1 MADIQTEAFLT
12 GCSLQSLATYGGF
25 SRSSFAEKVAAGKL
39 STDEEARVQE
49 ILTVMKAIRHEMGFP
64 IDWSQA
70 AVVKPR
76 LEERI
81 AKYREEQNPAPVYVY
96 VVRLTS
102 YSYFRC
108 VRNNEIISTPSLG
121 NCFMCEDA
129 ATAQQL
135 IDALKKK
142 FNAKLAYESF
152 TNTLRRRQD
161 TMCTDLATVGINE

>member
-12 GCSLQSLATYGGF
+12 GCSLQSLAAYGGF
-25 SRSSFAEKVAAGKL
+25 SRSSFAEKVATGKL
-39 STDEEARVQE
+39 SSDEEARVQE
-49 ILTVMKAIRHEMGFP
+49 ILTVMKAVRHETGFP

-70 AVVKPR
+70 AVVKPK

-81 AKYREEQNPAPVYVY
+81 QKYREERNPAPVYVY

-129 ATAQQL
+129 GTAQQL
-135 IDALKKK
+135 IDALKKN
-142 FNAKLAYESF
+142 FNVKTMYESF
-152 TNTLRRRQD
+152 TNTVRRRQD